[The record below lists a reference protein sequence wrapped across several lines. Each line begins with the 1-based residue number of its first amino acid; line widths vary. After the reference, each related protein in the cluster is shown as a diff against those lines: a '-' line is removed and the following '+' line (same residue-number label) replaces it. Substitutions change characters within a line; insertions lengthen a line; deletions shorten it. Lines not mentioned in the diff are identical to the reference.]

1 MPRAIWN
8 GAISF
13 GLVNIPVKLV
23 TATQSK
29 SVRFREIRRGDN
41 SRVRHRKV
49 AAADGEEVTSD
60 QIVKGYE
67 IAPDRYVVIDP
78 EELKALDPER
88 SRAIDIEDFVDLAD
102 IEPLQYESSYYLV
115 PGDVSGKSY
124 ELLRRA
130 MEETGK
136 AGVAR
141 FTLRSK
147 QYLAVLRPV
156 GKALAVST
164 LLYHDEVVSPEQLDG
179 LPDDVEVADR
189 ELTMATSLIESM
201 TADWDPT
208 RYDDEHRKRVL
219 ELIEAKADG
228 EDVARAPDT
237 EREAGD
243 VVDLMAALEASL
255 SAAKAGGDGDDSRR
269 DTA

>member
-29 SVRFREIRRGDN
+29 KVSFREIRRGDS
-41 SRVRHRKV
+41 SRIRHRKV
-49 AAADGEEVTSD
+49 AAADGEEVAQD

-67 IAPDRYVVIDP
+67 IAPDRYVVLEP
-78 EELKALDPER
+78 EELRALDPER

-115 PGDVSGKSY
+115 PGEMADKSY

-130 MEETGK
+130 MAETGK

-156 GKALAVST
+156 GPALAVST
-164 LLYHDEVVSPEQLDG
+164 LLYDDEVIKPEQLDG

-189 ELTMATSLIESM
+189 ELTMATSLIDSM
-201 TADWDPT
+201 TTDWDPT
-208 RYDDEHRKRVL
+208 RYRDEHRQRVL
-219 ELIEAKADG
+219 ELIERKADG
-228 EDVARAPDT
+228 EDLATVPAA

-255 SAAKAGGDGDDSRR
+255 AQAKADGDSRR